1 MYCSRDEQFSF
12 PAPLSSVK
20 KFENNSDVFLRETKS
35 AIFDYSYKV
44 PAEKRFSGASGVYS
58 TTATVP
64 FGSPSNITLI
74 SKGGVSGTYEND
86 YVWFNYGDV
95 P

>member
-12 PAPLSSVK
+12 PAPVSSVK

-44 PAEKRFSGASGVYS
+44 PADKRFSGATGVNS
-58 TTATVP
+58 QVATVP
-64 FGSPSNITLI
+64 FGLPSNITLI
-74 SKGGVSGTYEND
+74 SR
-86 YVWFNYGDV
+86 
-95 P
+95 